1 MPRFSYAEIKA
12 ATTPSTNWSKFVVH
26 PLADRLLWAL
36 ANYAPGV
43 HPNAMTFVAAI
54 LGVGAAACFTRGDS
68 TGFALG
74 AVLYFGSFSLDAID
88 GAHARLTDQRSHLGA
103 WLDTLF
109 DFVRSMLLAPSLALG
124 AYRATGDTS
133 AVTAGFAVMGVSAA
147 YFYLA
152 EVSQK
157 LVGQRPAGLA
167 HSSAHPIARCVRQ
180 LGLVPSPFGLADFDA
195 VTYIIFPL
203 LGWPVEGMILASVV
217 GGITRVAT
225 AAVVLRHLH
234 RMRTPAS

>member
-1 MPRFSYAEIKA
+1 MPRFTYSDIKA
-12 ATTPSTNWSKFVVH
+12 ATAPSTNWSKFVVH

-43 HPNAMTFVAAI
+43 HPNAMTLVAAI

-68 TGFALG
+68 AGFAFG

-103 WLDTLF
+103 WLDTML

-157 LVGQRPAGLA
+157 LVGQRPARLA
-167 HSSAHPIARCVRQ
+167 HSSTHPIARFMRQ

-195 VTYIIFPL
+195 VTYIIFPV

-225 AAVVLRHLH
+225 ATVVLRHLQKLP
-234 RMRTPAS
+234 TPAP